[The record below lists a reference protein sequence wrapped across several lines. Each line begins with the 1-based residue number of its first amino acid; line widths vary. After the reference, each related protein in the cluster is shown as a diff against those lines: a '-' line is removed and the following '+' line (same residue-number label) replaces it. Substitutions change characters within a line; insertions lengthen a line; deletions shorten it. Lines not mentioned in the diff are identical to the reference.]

1 MQSVEQPVRSVLWA
15 LSEGGGSRA
24 CWVKETRIAVHFATC
39 LASRLPCCHAAM
51 LASQADEGV
60 VGQLCLDIDRSTPG
74 LVSQEPSFSL
84 FPASSLF

>member
-1 MQSVEQPVRSVLWA
+1 
-15 LSEGGGSRA
+15 
-24 CWVKETRIAVHFATC
+24 
-39 LASRLPCCHAAM
+39 M